1 MFSPSS
7 PSAIGSH
14 APGRTSLLA
23 ALVIAL
29 AGCASGPSTTVT
41 GQWKDKATLGQ
52 PFEHVV
58 VVAVSADVNQR
69 CPFERLLASRINDG
83 ATTAI
88 ASCDVTDKK
97 APLTRES
104 IEAAVKSEKADGV
117 LSTKLVSFAWDTQA
131 GGERDTRGG
140 RNFKPV
146 DAGYGYYGV
155 PTVYGELQTAA
166 PITTLKGEAHVTTN
180 AWSTKGPTVVY
191 TLDSAVSKFESRDQ
205 GLVTLVGPIVERL
218 RKDGVI
224 R

>member
-1 MFSPSS
+1 MSTAPSRYS
-7 PSAIGSH
+7 FIPQAFDGIALSA
-14 APGRTSLLA
+14 TV
-23 ALVIAL
+23 VIAL

-41 GQWKDKATLGQ
+41 GQWKDKAALGQ

-58 VVAVSADVNQR
+58 VVAVSSDVNQR
-69 CPFERLLASRINDG
+69 CPFERLLASRINEG
-83 ATTAI
+83 TTTAI
-88 ASCDVTDKK
+88 ASCDATDKK
-97 APLTRES
+97 APLSREI
-104 IEAAVKSEKADGV
+104 IEAAVKAQQADGV

-218 RKDGVI
+218 RKDGLI